1 MAGSIQQPAPLTN
14 WVSIPAV
21 LVLWAT
27 AMQNSPMSPFSSL
40 AVVVPSPVPTEGWPG
55 PVGLGGWLGSL
66 PNSVPVPVLTGLN
79 VAQLC

>member
-1 MAGSIQQPAPLTN
+1 MGYCYAELANVAIFFPSGGRTITSI
-14 WVSIPAV
+14 
-21 LVLWAT
+21 
-27 AMQNSPMSPFSSL
+27 
-40 AVVVPSPVPTEGWPG
+40 PTEGWPG